1 MRRILG
7 RLDRSRLVARS
18 VWRQALVGAAI
29 LLFMA
34 ACQTTPQPEAL
45 SDADAEYQQA
55 LELGAFAAPTVG
67 ELRVRFLPPIGK
79 AAPSGEFESGLAL
92 EIEFFNVDPVTRVAS
107 GSALGPELAT
117 PKQIAIKRDVYS
129 LVWRSFATTVNREAG
144 QYLRLEVRLPTAPDG
159 PACNEPT
166 ASCLGYVDLYT
177 FSGRW
182 QGPGSV
188 PEGFVPVPAT
198 RGALPIKFKVLV
210 APDQKPAPDTID
222 ELTGVNGGSFS
233 TALGNCVS
241 SFQTRPSQGLQAVG
255 AGLQAVGAIGGMFR
269 GPSSAFGASLI
280 SAAGVADELSAALV
294 GGPTDK
300 NVALFIVDDFSE
312 GLELP
317 PALFGPDPDLEAL
330 ASQVSHGALVLHHVK
345 AMAEVLVGNSAWGSG
360 YVGDQMKYY
369 LTDANGNHLF
379 IQTID
384 VGNYDTDDIPAKV
397 RYMLAKYG
405 ASYSSLNTHY
415 MVVNMSFA
423 VVPCSVQHDFA
434 NTVGLAT
441 FEDYVAAL
449 ASVNGIGDDY
459 LSDLG
464 ELVSLPVNVANDPLL
479 TYLGCPLPTASSCD
493 GADAHHAAAQG
504 IVHVASSGNY
514 GNAYALFPAAS
525 PLVISVGS
533 SEPSSGGYVP
543 AAYSN
548 AAEVAAPG
556 GLFELANVNDNVV
569 AYAGSSFAA
578 PIVSLYLALD
588 MMQDHARCPVPQV
601 SSQPLTPPRL
611 ATGVY
616 DMLPFYTPFAYDGED
631 ALSEYCVGPS

>member
-1 MRRILG
+1 MRRIFG
-7 RLDRSRLVARS
+7 RHGRSRLVARLMG
-18 VWRQALVGAAI
+18 RQVLVAATI
-29 LLFMA
+29 LFFVA
-34 ACQTTPQPEAL
+34 ACQTTPQPDAQSEAG
-45 SDADAEYQQA
+45 AEYNQA
-55 LELGAFAAPTVG
+55 LELGAFAVPTRE
-67 ELRVRFLPPIGK
+67 ELRVRFLPPIGS

-92 EIEFFNVDPVTRVAS
+92 EIELFNVDPATGVAR
-107 GSALGPELAT
+107 GSALGPQLAT
-117 PKQIAIKRDVYS
+117 PRQIAIKRDVYS
-129 LVWRSFATTVNREAG
+129 LVWRPFATTVNREAG
-144 QYLRLEVRLPTAPDG
+144 QYLRLEVRLPAAADG
-159 PACNEPT
+159 PACNEPSE
-166 ASCLGYVDLYT
+166 SCLGYIDLYT
-177 FSGRW
+177 FSGEW
-182 QGPGSV
+182 KGPGSV
-188 PEGFVPVPAT
+188 PAGFVPVPAT
-198 RGALPIKFKVLV
+198 RGALPISFKVLV

-222 ELTGVNGGSFS
+222 DLTGVNGGSFS

-255 AGLQAVGAIGGMFR
+255 AGLQAVGAIGGMFQ

-280 SAAGVADELSAALV
+280 TAAGVADELGAALV

-300 NVALFIVDDFSE
+300 NVALFIVDDFSQ

-317 PALFGPDPDLEAL
+317 SALFGANPDLEAL
-330 ASQVSHGALVLHHVK
+330 AGQVSHGALVLHHVK
-345 AMAEVLVGNSAWGSG
+345 AMAEVLVGNGNWGSG
-360 YVGDQMKYY
+360 YLGDQMKYY

-397 RYMLAKYG
+397 RYFLAKYG
-405 ASYSSLNTHY
+405 ASYSSLNTNY

-434 NTVGLAT
+434 TTVGLAT

-449 ASVNGIGDDY
+449 ATVNDIGDNY

-464 ELVSLPVNVANDPLL
+464 KLVSLPVNVANDPLL
-479 TYLGCPLPTASSCD
+479 TYFECPLPTASSCD
-493 GADAHHAAAQG
+493 GADAHHAAAKG

-533 SEPSSGGYVP
+533 SEPSSSGYVP

-548 AAEVAAPG
+548 DGEVAAPG

-569 AYAGSSFAA
+569 AYAGTSFAA

-601 SSQPLTPPRL
+601 SSQPLSPPSL
-611 ATGVY
+611 ATGEY
-616 DMLPFYTPFAYDGED
+616 SMLPFYTPFTFEGED
-631 ALSEYCVGPS
+631 ALSENCGNPS